1 MATFFMFGKYSS
13 SETLKEISPR
23 RTEKAVSL
31 INKLG
36 GEVQSMYAL
45 LGDKDLVLILTF
57 PSIEKAIQASIA
69 LGKLTGISFTTM
81 PAITAEEFDKLMT
94 EI

>member
-13 SETLKEISPR
+13 SETLKEISSK

-45 LGDKDLVLILTF
+45 LGDKDIVLILTF

-81 PAITAEEFDKLMT
+81 PAITADEFDKLMA